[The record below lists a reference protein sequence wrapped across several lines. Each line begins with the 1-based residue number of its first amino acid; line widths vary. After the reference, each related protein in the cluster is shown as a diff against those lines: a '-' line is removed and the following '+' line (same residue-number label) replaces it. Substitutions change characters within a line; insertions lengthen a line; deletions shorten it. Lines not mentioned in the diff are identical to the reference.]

1 VIKFFIY
8 FLNKFESVNGNIL
21 NFQHFKNEEDILLLL
36 ESNPMWLS
44 GFACGE
50 GCFTGYLSLDI
61 KSLWGLQ
68 PGLDFNITQST
79 DDLLLLN
86 TINKYFGSKGGV
98 YNKPNNVSVV
108 AFRNV
113 KVLNDII
120 VPFFLKYPLVGLKSY
135 EFEKWFKLVN
145 IYYNKKHIG
154 KDIFSKESILEFT
167 NIVKDL
173 NIKRKNKKKII
184 RINKIVNWLN
194 ELKDFPTKDEK
205 LNLINIIKLDVS

>member
-1 VIKFFIY
+1 MGLKKIF
-8 FLNKFESVNGNIL
+8 FLNKFELVNTNIL
-21 NFQHFKNEEDILLLL
+21 DFQHFKYEEDILLFL
-36 ESNPMWLS
+36 ERNPMWLS
-44 GFACGE
+44 GFTCGE

-86 TINKYFGSKGGV
+86 AINKYFGSKGGI

-135 EFEKWFKLVN
+135 EF
-145 IYYNKKHIG
+145 KK
-154 KDIFSKESILEFT
+154 
-167 NIVKDL
+167 
-173 NIKRKNKKKII
+173 
-184 RINKIVNWLN
+184 
-194 ELKDFPTKDEK
+194 
-205 LNLINIIKLDVS
+205 

>member
-1 VIKFFIY
+1 M
-8 FLNKFESVNGNIL
+8 NKSESVNPNIL
-21 NFQHFKNEEDILLLL
+21 NFQHFKNEDDILSFL
-36 ESNPMWLS
+36 ERNPFWLS

-86 TINKYFGSKGGV
+86 AINKYFGSKGGI

-113 KVLNDII
+113 KALNGII

-145 IYYNKKHIG
+145 IYYNKKHVG
-154 KDIFSKESILEFT
+154 KNIDSKEFILEFAK
-167 NIVKDL
+167 IVKDL
-173 NIKRKNKKKII
+173 NIKRKNENKIL
-184 RINKIVNWLN
+184 RINKIINWLN
-194 ELKDFPTKDEK
+194 ELKDFPTRDEK
-205 LNLINIIKLDVS
+205 LNLINNIKLDIS